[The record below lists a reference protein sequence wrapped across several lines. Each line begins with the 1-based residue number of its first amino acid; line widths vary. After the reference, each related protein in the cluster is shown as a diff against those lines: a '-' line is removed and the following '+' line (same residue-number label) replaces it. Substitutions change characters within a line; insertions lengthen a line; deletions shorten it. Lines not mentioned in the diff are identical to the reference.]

1 MIRYLLLYCLFF
13 VSIPLVFAQHI
24 IRSGTPYVKQYTKNI
39 YKAGNQNWGIAVSP
53 EGIIYAAN
61 TEGLLSFD
69 GQFWNLYPLKNKS
82 IVRSV
87 SVDDDG
93 RVYTGG
99 KGEFGFWER
108 KKHGGMLYTSISGL
122 VNKSDLQNDEIW
134 KIIIGKDKIY
144 FHSFSK
150 CYVYENNQIKTIT
163 ALGEPF
169 LFPHLTNGDLY
180 FEQIPSGLHKLA
192 DDKLIPVKDKSF
204 LGQKN
209 IFCILPFDEK
219 YVLIGT
225 AIDGLFKM
233 DKEGNIT
240 PWKTAADQ
248 YLKQAQLNNGI
259 EVYGGHY
266 AFGTI
271 QNGVFIVNKSGELI
285 QHINKHNGLQN
296 NTVLSIT
303 KDKQENIWVGLDNG
317 IDRIEINSA
326 LYYYADFS
334 GSIGTVYTSA
344 IYNGKIYLGTN
355 QGLFVSPWKGP
366 NDYNSFNF
374 KLIPNSNGQ
383 VWSLSIIGN
392 DLICGHNNGTFK
404 IENDNLH
411 QISTVTGGWVFS
423 AINGTNSI
431 LQGNYTGVALFQRAP
446 TVAFIK
452 QFDEIKE
459 PIRYI
464 NQKSDSEFWIGNEN
478 EIKLVQFYNEFK
490 NTRIINSIIRDPQ
503 SNIRYH
509 GIFKLESNLVFATD
523 SGLYV
528 YDDIVKK
535 FKPHDD
541 INEKLGS
548 FKYSNKIVPI
558 HSNRYWFV
566 KKSHIANVEI
576 MPSGTIVIDSTSLK
590 PLNDKMMNYYES
602 IIPITNQIFLIGLD
616 NGFAIYDTQSVT
628 NTEIRKP
635 IISHIWNI
643 SDGIHP
649 ILDEQI
655 SIANRENNIR
665 IAYASPWYTSSPV
678 QYQYF
683 LEGYSEK
690 WSDWEETSYRDF
702 TNLNFGNYTFQVR
715 AISADGTVSDV
726 TKVSF
731 EIQAPWYLSWTAIL
745 LYLIALSLIVY
756 FGRQWNNK
764 RIQKKQ
770 FQINRRLLAQQ
781 KAAIARDAEL
791 NEQKLVRLK
800 NQQLQ
805 NELNIKNREL
815 ANTAMNI
822 VYKNEMLNNLHDEL
836 KRLKDSEGR
845 PLNPDQLRRIN
856 KLIDDAHN
864 DDRDWDLFE
873 KSFNEAHEN
882 FFKKLKA
889 EYPELIPNDLKLCAY
904 LRLNMSSKEIAS
916 LLNITTRGV
925 EIRRY
930 RLRKKLNIPTEKN
943 LSEFLLER

>member
-1 MIRYLLLYCLFF
+1 MIRFLLFYCFIFF
-13 VSIPLVFAQHI
+13 FQPLFAQHI
-24 IRSGTPYVKQYTKNI
+24 IRSGTPYVKQFTKKV
-39 YKAGNQNWGIAVSP
+39 YKAGNQNWGIAISP
-53 EGIIYAAN
+53 EGIIYTAN

-87 SVDDDG
+87 SVDSEG
-93 RVYTGG
+93 KVYTGG

-108 KKHGGMLYTSISGL
+108 KKYGGMRYTSISGL
-122 VNKSDLQNDEIW
+122 VEKADIQNDEIW
-134 KIIIGKDKIY
+134 KIIIADDKIY

-150 CYVYENNQIKTIT
+150 CYVYQDNHIKTIT
-163 ALGEPF
+163 ASGEPF
-169 LFPHLTNGDLY
+169 LFPHLANGDMY
-180 FEQIPSGLHKLA
+180 FEQIPSGLHKLVTE
-192 DDKLIPVKDKSF
+192 KLVPIKDKSI

-209 IFCILPFDEK
+209 ILCMLPFGPAE
-219 YVLIGT
+219 VLIGT
-225 AIDGLFKM
+225 ATDGLFIM
-233 DKEGNIT
+233 DKDGNIT
-240 PWKTAADQ
+240 PWKTAIDHD
-248 YLKQAQLNNGI
+248 LKRAQLNNGI

-271 QNGVFIVNKSGELI
+271 QNGVFIINKRGDLI

-296 NTVLSIT
+296 NTVLSIA

-317 IDRIEINSA
+317 IDRIEINSPV
-326 LYYYADFS
+326 YYYADFS
-334 GSIGTVYTSA
+334 GNIGTVYTSA

-366 NDYNSFNF
+366 NDYNSFDF

-383 VWSLSIIGN
+383 VWTLSIVGN
-392 DLICGHNNGTFK
+392 ELICGHNNGTFK
-404 IENDNLH
+404 VENDNLI
-411 QISTVTGGWVFS
+411 QISTVTGGWIFS
-423 AINGTNSI
+423 SIEGTNFM
-431 LQGNYTGVALFQRAP
+431 LQGNYTGVALFDSDP
-446 TVAFIK
+446 TTFLR
-452 QFDEIKE
+452 QFDEIKA

-464 NQKSDSEFWIGNEN
+464 SQKSGTEFWIGNEN
-478 EIKLVQFYNEFK
+478 EIKLVQFYNGFRNLK
-490 NTRIINSIIRDPQ
+490 TLNSVGRTP
-503 SNIRYH
+503 NNNLRYH
-509 GIFKLESNLVFATD
+509 GIFKLENNLVFATD
-523 SGLYV
+523 SGFYV
-528 YDDIVKK
+528 YDGIVKK
-535 FKPHDD
+535 FKPHND

-548 FKYSNKIVPI
+548 FRFSNKIIPI

-566 KKSHIANVEI
+566 KKSHIARVEVT
-576 MPSGTIVIDSTSLK
+576 PSGDVVIDSTALTSLS
-590 PLNDKMMNYYES
+590 DKMMNYYES
-602 IIPITNQIFLIGLD
+602 IIPITNQTFLIGLD
-616 NGFAIYDTQSVT
+616 NGFAIYDSQSET
-628 NTEIRKP
+628 KIEIKKP

-643 SDGIHP
+643 SSGIHP
-649 ILDEQI
+649 IDDEKL
-655 SIANRENNIR
+655 SILNRENNIR
-665 IAYASPWYTSSPV
+665 IAYASPWYASSPV

-702 TNLNFGNYTFQVR
+702 TNLNFGSYTFQVR
-715 AISADGTVSDV
+715 ARSVAGAISNITE
-726 TKVSF
+726 VSF
-731 EIQAPWYLSWTAIL
+731 EIQPPWYLSWKAIAF
-745 LYLIALSLIVY
+745 YIISLGAIVY
-756 FGRQWNNK
+756 YGRKWNNK
-764 RIQKKQ
+764 RIQKRQ

-781 KAAIARDAEL
+781 KAVIARDAEL
-791 NEQKLVRLK
+791 NEQKLVKLK

-805 NELNIKNREL
+805 NELDIKNREL
-815 ANTAMNI
+815 ANSAMNI

-836 KRLKDSEGR
+836 RKLKDSEGR
-845 PLNPDQLRRIN
+845 YLNPDQLRRIN

-864 DDRDWDLFE
+864 DDRDWNLFE
-873 KSFNEAHEN
+873 KSFDEAHGN